1 MSRYAAT
8 CRRCGTEGDDLECS
22 VDVTVDGMAAA
33 RPTLHKRRTS
43 RRPSADPETG
53 LVPWLGQDIGEVGT
67 VEELERALVAYATV
81 PADVRIALERDR
93 LDNLLGLRT

>member
-1 MSRYAAT
+1 
-8 CRRCGTEGDDLECS
+8 
-22 VDVTVDGMAAA
+22 MAAA
-33 RPTLHKRRTS
+33 RPTLHKWRTR

-53 LVPWLGQDIGEVGT
+53 LVLWLGQDIGEVGT
-67 VEELERALVAYATV
+67 VEQFERALVTYATV